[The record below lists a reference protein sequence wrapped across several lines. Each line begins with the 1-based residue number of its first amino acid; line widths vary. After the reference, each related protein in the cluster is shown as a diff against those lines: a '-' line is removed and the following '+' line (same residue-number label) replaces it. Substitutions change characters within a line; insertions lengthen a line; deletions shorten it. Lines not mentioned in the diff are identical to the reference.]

1 MGFFL
6 KFNDAFCKLGN
17 FKKNRSHVQSVYQER
32 HRKNFVCFCNC
43 CLQAFTFLVYYKDL
57 RFYLFLYLDK
67 IVLRLCL
74 IFCLILQFLAKYLGN
89 LNKLFLSKII
99 FVQRLSLLIFSCYH
113 SNSACVP
120 HQANLNNLQNTIV
133 KITLYLTYLDTAM
146 KLQPSQKVSN

>member
-89 LNKLFLSKII
+89 LTKLFLSKII
-99 FVQRLSLLIFSCYH
+99 FVNFFLLSKQLSLRS
-113 SNSACVP
+113 
-120 HQANLNNLQNTIV
+120 HQANLNTLQKTIV
-133 KITLYLTYLDTAM
+133 NITLYLAYLDTAM
-146 KLQPSQKVSN
+146 KVQPLQKVQN